1 MTGLRIGISPFG
13 HTRAGA
19 MEVADAAVAGG
30 IDSLWLGDG
39 LLVVDMFPMW
49 SGGIEPFSELSF
61 LAGRH
66 RGVRVAVGAAVLPL
80 RDPLYVAKQAATLD
94 QLTEGNFV
102 LGLTPGIWERESA
115 YRGLD
120 HRRRARR
127 FDDFAGAVRAAFVGA
142 PYESESV
149 TLPAE
154 GRLSPVPFTEGGPP
168 IWYGGGPGTFT
179 RALRDGVPFQ
189 ARGASR
195 EELAAQ
201 TTEWFDRGGGTFAV
215 RVGFALATDA
225 DHQGTVVR
233 GPAAY
238 LAEELDFYRS
248 IGITDVSLIPGND
261 DATSLAFV
269 DTLVTE
275 VLPQLV

>member
-1 MTGLRIGISPFG
+1 MRIGVSPFG

-19 MEVADAAVAGG
+19 MAVADAAVAGG
-30 IDSLWLGDG
+30 VDTIWLGDG
-39 LLVVDMFPMW
+39 LLIVDMFPMW
-49 SGGIEPFSELSF
+49 SGGVEPFSELSF

-66 RGVRVAVGAAVLPL
+66 PGIRVAVGAAVLPV

-115 YRGLD
+115 FRGLD
-120 HRRRARR
+120 HTRRGSR
-127 FDDFAGAVRAAFVGA
+127 FDDFLGAVRAAFVGA
-142 PYESESV
+142 PYESASI
-149 TLPAE
+149 TLPAD

-168 IWYGGGPGTFT
+168 IWYGGGPGTLI
-179 RALRDGVPFQ
+179 RALRDSVPFQ
-189 ARGASR
+189 ARGAAHDD
-195 EELAAQ
+195 LAARAR
-201 TTEWFDRGGGTFAV
+201 EWFDHGGGTFAV
-215 RVGFALATDA
+215 RVGFGIAPDV
-225 DHQGTVVR
+225 DHQGTFVR
-233 GPAAY
+233 GPASY

-261 DATSLAFV
+261 DATSLAFI

-275 VLPQLV
+275 VLPQVAAG